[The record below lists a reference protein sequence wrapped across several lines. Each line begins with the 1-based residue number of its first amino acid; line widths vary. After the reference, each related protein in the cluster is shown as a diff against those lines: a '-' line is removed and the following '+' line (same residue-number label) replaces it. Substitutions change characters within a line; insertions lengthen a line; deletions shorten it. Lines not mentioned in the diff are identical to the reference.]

1 MCDAS
6 IRVERELPESR
17 QAPALARAFLRESS
31 CGAHSAAV
39 VDEAVLLVSEVVTN
53 SVLHGGPPITVAVD
67 CDGGALQV
75 LVRDG
80 SPRLLQRRQA
90 NEDDEG
96 GRGLELVDLL
106 SSEWGVEPEAPD
118 GKHVWFRLG

>member
-1 MCDAS
+1 MCDAMS
-6 IRVERELPESR
+6 RLERELPQSR
-17 QAPALARAFLRESS
+17 QAPALARAFLREAS
-31 CGAHSAAV
+31 CGAHRAAV

-53 SVLHGGPPITVAVD
+53 AVLHGGPPITVAVD
-67 CDGGALQV
+67 CDGGGLQV

-106 SSEWGVEPEAPD
+106 SSEWGVQPEPPD